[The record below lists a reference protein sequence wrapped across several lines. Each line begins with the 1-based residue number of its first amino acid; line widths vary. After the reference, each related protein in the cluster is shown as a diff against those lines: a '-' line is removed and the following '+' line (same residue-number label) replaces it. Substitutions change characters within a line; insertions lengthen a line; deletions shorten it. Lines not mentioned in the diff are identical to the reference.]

1 MTGRRDRTGARRG
14 PRLARLDGGF
24 GRGVLRGLRRG
35 LSQGLGRR
43 IRFAAV
49 LGVLGPG
56 IVSGFADN
64 DAGGI
69 TTYSLAGAKFGYD
82 LLWVLL
88 ATQLALF
95 VTQEIGAR
103 IGLATGQGLT
113 GLVRERFGVRWAAF
127 AALTMIGA
135 NLGSTVSEF
144 AGISAALSL
153 FGVPVPISAVL
164 AAVAVITLISRGSFS
179 RVQYFFVAIGF
190 LVSGAYIVSAALANP
205 DWALAARS
213 LVIPHG
219 TFNGAY
225 MLAVV
230 GTVGTT
236 ITPWGQGFI
245 QAYVVDKRL
254 RPDDLVAERID
265 VLIGVFITNVI
276 AAFIVVACAATLWAS
291 GQTNITSAADA
302 ARALGPLAGGVAST
316 LFAIGLLA
324 ASLLGLG
331 VVPLAS
337 AYTACEA
344 FGWEQGVDWRW
355 REAPAFYGLLAFFI
369 GFAALFMLIPG
380 LPLIQVMFSAQ
391 VINGLLL
398 PVILVFVMLLAGD
411 RRLMGRLAS
420 GRVNLAL
427 GWLVTVVLILMS
439 VVLVVTAFWS

>member
-1 MTGRRDRTGARRG
+1 MASPASPPLARHFGRRA
-14 PRLARLDGGF
+14 
-24 GRGVLRGLRRG
+24 
-35 LSQGLGRR
+35 
-43 IRFAAV
+43 RFAAV
-49 LGVLGPG
+49 LAVLGPG

-69 TTYSLAGAKFGYD
+69 TTYSLAGARFGYD

-88 ATQLALF
+88 GTQVALF

-103 IGLATGQGLT
+103 MGLATGQGLT

-127 AALTMIGA
+127 AALTMIAA

-144 AGISAALSL
+144 AGIGAALSL
-153 FGVPVPISAVL
+153 FGVPAPISALV
-164 AAVAVITLISRGSFS
+164 AAVAVITLISGGSFS
-179 RVQYFFVAIGF
+179 RVQYVFVGIG
-190 LVSGAYIVSAALANP
+190 VIVSAAYIGSAILAQP
-205 DWALAARS
+205 DWPRAATS
-213 LVIPHG
+213 LFIPHG
-219 TFNGAY
+219 TLNGAY

-254 RPDDLVAERID
+254 RAENLGAERFD
-265 VLIGVFITNVI
+265 VLIGALIANVI
-276 AAFIVVACAATLWAS
+276 GVFVIVACAATLWAS
-291 GQTNITSAADA
+291 GQRDIADA
-302 ARALGPLAGGVAST
+302 AAAAVALGPLAGPTAST

-344 FGWEQGVDWRW
+344 FGWEQGVGWHW

-380 LPLIQVMFSAQ
+380 LPLIEVMFSAQ

-411 RRLMGRLAS
+411 RRVMGDLVS
-420 GRVNLAL
+420 GPINLAL
-427 GWLVTVVLILMS
+427 GWIVTG
-439 VVLVVTAFWS
+439 VLVVMSAVLVITSFAG